1 MATLARSAFKVLLFV
16 GLFAVSMRFVHT
28 YPLPMTTSQQQ
39 CLLEISEKFGVSDP
53 EGFYLSVVAV
63 VNLML
68 AAIEYWLMGK
78 LWRRYLEKR
87 RKAS

>member
-39 CLLEISEKFGVSDP
+39 RLLEISETFGARDP

-63 VNLML
+63 INLML
-68 AAIEYWLMGK
+68 AAIEYSLIGT

-87 RKAS
+87 RTKS